1 MTYPKQV
8 VLIIHHSEYERQIKR
23 IIFKTMQDHME
34 YIKDLPDNQQLIEQ
48 EDKALD
54 LALSWD
60 NPYAYTLIDEEPR
73 AASQLLHDMF
83 KDIGQSYKDLN
94 PKN

>member
-8 VLIIHHSEYERQIKR
+8 VLVIHHSEDDRQIKR
-23 IIFKTMQDHME
+23 ITFQTKEEHLD
-34 YIKDLPDNQQLIEQ
+34 YIINLPSNQQLIEE

-54 LALSWD
+54 IALSWD
-60 NPYAYTLIDEEPR
+60 DDEPLS
-73 AASQLLHDMF
+73 ASQLLHEVF
-83 KDIGQSYKDLN
+83 SDIGQAYKDFK

>member
-8 VLIIHHSEYERQIKR
+8 VLVIHHSEDDRQIKR
-23 IIFKTMQDHME
+23 ITFQTREEHLD
-34 YIKDLPDNQQLIEQ
+34 YIINLPSNQQLIEE

-54 LALSWD
+54 LALSWED
-60 NPYAYTLIDEEPR
+60 ADDEPLS
-73 AASQLLHDMF
+73 ASQLLHEVF
-83 KDIGQSYKDLN
+83 SDIGQAYKDFN

>member
-8 VLIIHHSEYERQIKR
+8 VLIIHHSEDERQIKR
-23 IIFKTMQDHME
+23 IIFKTMEDHME

-60 NPYAYTLIDEEPR
+60 DEEEPR
-73 AASQLLHDMF
+73 SASQLLHDMF

>member
-8 VLIIHHSEYERQIKR
+8 VLVIHHSEDDRQIKR
-23 IIFKTMQDHME
+23 ITFQTREEHRE
-34 YIKDLPDNQQLIEQ
+34 YIINLPNNQQLIEE

-60 NPYAYTLIDEEPR
+60 DDEEPR
-73 AASQLLHDMF
+73 SASQLLHDMF

>member
-1 MTYPKQV
+1 MPYQKQV
-8 VLIIHHSEYERQIKR
+8 VLIIHHSEDERQIKR
-23 IIFKTMQDHME
+23 VIFKTMQDHMK
-34 YIKDLPDNQQLIEQ
+34 YIKDLPDNQQLIEE

-60 NPYAYTLIDEEPR
+60 DEEEPR
-73 AASQLLHDMF
+73 SVSQLLHDMF

>member
-8 VLIIHHSEYERQIKR
+8 VLVIHHSEDDRQIKR
-23 IIFKTMQDHME
+23 ITFQTREEHRE
-34 YIKDLPDNQQLIEQ
+34 YIINLPSNQQLIEE

-60 NPYAYTLIDEEPR
+60 DDEPLS
-73 AASQLLHDMF
+73 ASQLLHDMF
-83 KDIGQSYKDLN
+83 KDIGQAYKDFN

>member
-8 VLIIHHSEYERQIKR
+8 VLIIHHSEDERQIKR
-23 IIFKTMQDHME
+23 IIFQTMEDHME
-34 YIKDLPDNQQLIEQ
+34 YIKNLPANQQLIEE

-60 NPYAYTLIDEEPR
+60 NDNEPLS
-73 AASQLLHDMF
+73 ASQLLHEVF
-83 KDIGQSYKDLN
+83 SDIGQAYKDFA

>member
-8 VLIIHHSEYERQIKR
+8 VLVIHHSEDDRQIKR
-23 IIFKTMQDHME
+23 ITFQTREEHRE
-34 YIKDLPDNQQLIEQ
+34 YIINLPNNQQLIEE

-60 NPYAYTLIDEEPR
+60 DDEPLS
-73 AASQLLHDMF
+73 ASQLLHEVF
-83 KDIGQSYKDLN
+83 SDIGQAYKDFK

>member
-8 VLIIHHSEYERQIKR
+8 VLVIHHSEDERQIKR
-23 IIFKTMQDHME
+23 ITFQTKEEHLD
-34 YIKDLPDNQQLIEQ
+34 YIINLPSNQQLIEE

-60 NPYAYTLIDEEPR
+60 NDDEPLS
-73 AASQLLHDMF
+73 ASQLLHDMF
-83 KDIGQSYKDLN
+83 KDIGQS
-94 PKN
+94 

>member
-1 MTYPKQV
+1 MPYPKQV
-8 VLIIHHSEYERQIKR
+8 VLIIHHSEDERQIKR
-23 IIFKTMQDHME
+23 VIFKTMQDHMK
-34 YIKDLPDNQQLIEQ
+34 YIKDLPDNQQLIEE

-60 NPYAYTLIDEEPR
+60 DEEEPR
-73 AASQLLHDMF
+73 SVSQLLHDMF

>member
-8 VLIIHHSEYERQIKR
+8 VLVIHHSEDERQIKR
-23 IIFKTMQDHME
+23 ITFQTKEEHLD
-34 YIKDLPDNQQLIEQ
+34 YIINLPSNQQLIEE
-48 EDKALD
+48 EDKDRALD

-60 NPYAYTLIDEEPR
+60 NDDEPLS
-73 AASQLLHDMF
+73 ASQLLHEVF
-83 KDIGQSYKDLN
+83 SDIGQAYKDFN

>member
-8 VLIIHHSEYERQIKR
+8 VLIIHHSEDERQIKR
-23 IIFKTMQDHME
+23 VIFKTMKDHME
-34 YIKDLPDNQQLIEQ
+34 YIKDLPDNQQLIEK

-60 NPYAYTLIDEEPR
+60 DDEEPR
-73 AASQLLHDMF
+73 SASQLLHDVF
-83 KDIGQSYKDLN
+83 KDIGQSYKDFN

>member
-8 VLIIHHSEYERQIKR
+8 VLIIHHSEDERQIKR
-23 IIFKTMQDHME
+23 IIFKTMEDHME
-34 YIKDLPDNQQLIEQ
+34 YIKDLPDNQQLIEE

-60 NPYAYTLIDEEPR
+60 DEEEPR
-73 AASQLLHDMF
+73 SASQLLHDMF

>member
-8 VLIIHHSEYERQIKR
+8 VLVIHHSEDDRQIKR
-23 IIFKTMQDHME
+23 ITFQTREEHRE
-34 YIKDLPDNQQLIEQ
+34 YIINLPSNQQLIEE

-60 NPYAYTLIDEEPR
+60 DEEEPR
-73 AASQLLHDMF
+73 SASQLLHDMF
-83 KDIGQSYKDLN
+83 KDIGQSYKDFN